1 MGLFLRSLRLILSL
15 GGADDLHS
23 SQVAALGAKTTSWSA
38 LNINGMLDN
47 AKVLKEKEMAFI
59 SSSWHQSLTRRS
71 KISCILDNAKVV
83 NITGKEKM
91 MTFAPP
97 SQVAK
102 KDTAWPGGYI
112 LYTLL
117 VTRVQPLE
125 PIINEANF
133 VVTFRYA

>member
-1 MGLFLRSLRLILSL
+1 M
-15 GGADDLHS
+15 
-23 SQVAALGAKTTSWSA
+23 
-38 LNINGMLDN
+38 
-47 AKVLKEKEMAFI
+47 
-59 SSSWHQSLTRRS
+59 
-71 KISCILDNAKVV
+71 V

-117 VTRVQPLE
+117 VTRAQPLE

>member
-59 SSSWHQSLTRRS
+59 SSRWHQSL
-71 KISCILDNAKVV
+71 ISCILDNAKVV

-91 MTFAPP
+91 MTFAHP
-97 SQVAK
+97 SQVTK
-102 KDTAWPGGYI
+102 KDTTLPGAYI

-117 VTRVQPLE
+117 VTRAQPLE

>member
-23 SQVAALGAKTTSWSA
+23 SQVAALGAKTTSWSD

-97 SQVAK
+97 SQVTK
-102 KDTAWPGGYI
+102 KDTARPVSRCRYSVHSPGDKSPAIG
-112 LYTLL
+112 TDH
-117 VTRVQPLE
+117 
-125 PIINEANF
+125 
-133 VVTFRYA
+133 

>member
-1 MGLFLRSLRLILSL
+1 MGLFLWSLRLILSL

-38 LNINGMLDN
+38 LNINGMHDN
-47 AKVLKEKEMAFI
+47 AMVLKEKEMAFI
-59 SSSWHQSLTRRS
+59 SSRWHQSL
-71 KISCILDNAKVV
+71 ISCILDNAKVV

-102 KDTAWPGGYI
+102 KDTARQCPGADI

-117 VTRVQPLE
+117 VTRAQPLE
-125 PIINEANF
+125 PIINKANF

>member
-47 AKVLKEKEMAFI
+47 AKVLKEKELAFI
-59 SSSWHQSLTRRS
+59 SSSWHQSLIRRS
-71 KISCILDNAKVV
+71 KISYILDSAKVV
-83 NITGKEKM
+83 NITDKEEM

-97 SQVAK
+97 SQVTK
-102 KDTAWPGGYI
+102 KDTARPVSRWLYSVHSPGDKSPAIG
-112 LYTLL
+112 TDH
-117 VTRVQPLE
+117 
-125 PIINEANF
+125 
-133 VVTFRYA
+133 

>member
-1 MGLFLRSLRLILSL
+1 
-15 GGADDLHS
+15 
-23 SQVAALGAKTTSWSA
+23 
-38 LNINGMLDN
+38 MLDN

-59 SSSWHQSLTRRS
+59 FSSWHQSFVRRS
-71 KISCILDNAKVV
+71 KISYILDFAKVV
-83 NITGKEKM
+83 NITDKEEM

-102 KDTAWPGGYI
+102 KDTTWPDAYI

-117 VTRVQPLE
+117 VTRAQPLE